1 MNSSNSLLNL
11 EVNNEYFKQ
20 KSIGLRYSHA
30 SQNFEQ
36 SNSSKDLS
44 RLSQK
49 IDDKKD
55 EEIKVSS
62 YHSQSV

>member
-62 YHSQSV
+62 YHS